1 MKQREYN
8 KYNLLYFENLK
19 KRRNMPPYRKPTVDE
34 ILRKY
39 GSKIEGEIKTT
50 DIGAVRDSKSYAKF
64 IGETERELTGYEKWC
79 NTIGNIVRLT
89 PSKKDSEK
97 MQGDIDIAHMNIE
110 PWQAITLSVVV
121 FISVFFFGIIS
132 SVLYSVFNQE
142 GFSAFPTLFFFLITT
157 LSIFLFYYFN
167 NYPSRYASKWK
178 LKASSQMVPAILYV
192 VVYMRH
198 TPNLEKAIAFAS
210 EHLQYPLALDFKK
223 VFYNVAIGKFPTI
236 KESLDNYLEGWR
248 DYSVEFIES
257 FHLIESSLYEPNKV
271 RRIATL
277 EKAIQVV
284 LDGVYEKMLK
294 FTHDVKAP
302 MTNVYM
308 LAIMLPVLGIAL
320 IPLASAMMGG
330 MIKWVHVFVLYT
342 LIIPFLAFFMMDKI
356 MLLRPGGYGETSYLE
371 KNPLYSQYKSKQP
384 YFAAF
389 LICLPFFIIGF
400 LPLIFQYTPLP
411 DALGIPSNPTIG
423 DLLPFGGSGDFFETS
438 LFGFTDTG
446 ERIVGPFG
454 FVALIMSLFI
464 PLGVALFFSISFK
477 DRTLNIIEE
486 RNRTKQLESEFNNS
500 LFQIGNRLGDGTP
513 PELVFGKVAESSRG
527 LVTGEFFRR
536 VNYNIQQMG
545 MSVEKAI
552 FDSRRG
558 VILFYPSDLIAT
570 SMKVLVESSKKGL
583 KIAAVSLMSISEYVK
598 NIQKITD
605 RLKDILAEIVSEMK
619 SNMTF
624 LAPLLS
630 GIVIGL
636 AMMIASILN
645 SLQIKFTEE
654 GADLSSYGNLANLL
668 GPNGVFKMN
677 EMIPP
682 YFLQIAIG
690 IYLIE
695 VIFILTGTLVT
706 IDSGED
712 KLERTRKIGENL
724 KTGMLFYFFT
734 ALLCSIALFVLST
747 VVLGGAI

>member
-1 MKQREYN
+1 MEPN
-8 KYNLLYFENLK
+8 
-19 KRRNMPPYRKPTVDE
+19 RKPSVDE

-39 GSKIEGEIKTT
+39 ESKIEGEIKTSE
-50 DIGAVRDSKSYAKF
+50 IGPVKDSRAYLKFKEESGRDLTPY
-64 IGETERELTGYEKWC
+64 ERAC
-79 NTIGNIVRLT
+79 NTLGSIVKLN

-97 MQGDIDIAHMNIE
+97 MQKDIEIAHMNIE

-121 FISVFFFGIIS
+121 FLLVFFLGLIV
-132 SVLYSVFNQE
+132 SVLYALMNKN
-142 GFSAFPTLFFFLITT
+142 GLSAFPTLFFILTIV
-157 LSIFLFYYFN
+157 LSMFLFYYFN
-167 NYPSRYASKWK
+167 SYPARFASKWK

-223 VFYNVAIGKFPTI
+223 IFYNVAIGKFPTI
-236 KESLDNYLEGWR
+236 KESLDNYLDGWR
-248 DYSVEFIES
+248 DYSIEFIES
-257 FHLIESSLYEPNKV
+257 FHLIESSLYEPDRV

-284 LDGVYEKMLK
+284 LDGVYDKMLR

-320 IPLASAMMGG
+320 IPLASAMVQG
-330 MIKWVHVFVLYT
+330 MIKWSHVFILYT
-342 LIIPFLAFFMMDKI
+342 MIIPFIAFFMLDKI
-356 MLLRPGGYGETSYLE
+356 LLLRPGGYGEASYLE
-371 KNPLYSQYKSKQP
+371 KNPLYPQYKSKEP
-384 YFAAF
+384 YLAAF
-389 LICLPFFIIGF
+389 LICLPFIILGL

-411 DALGIPSNPTIG
+411 DALGIPKDPTFGQIG
-423 DLLPFGGSGDFFETS
+423 LGFGGLSDMPIFDFKTNEK
-438 LFGFTDTG
+438 GA
-446 ERIVGPFG
+446 IVGPFG
-454 FVALIMSLFI
+454 FGALILSLFL
-464 PLGVALFFSISFK
+464 PLGIALFFSIAYK

-486 RNRTKQLESEFNNS
+486 RDKTKQLEAEFNNS

-513 PELVFGKVAESSRG
+513 PELVFGKVAESSKG
-527 LVTGEFFRR
+527 LITGEFFRK

-558 VILFYPSDLIAT
+558 VILFYPSDLIST
-570 SMKVLVESSKKGL
+570 SMRVLVESSKKGL
-583 KIAAVSLMSISEYVK
+583 NIAAVSLMSISEYVK
-598 NIQKITD
+598 NIQKITE

-624 LAPLLS
+624 LAPLLA

-636 AMMIASILN
+636 AMMIAAILNMLNTSLLQGGADVSALGNLGSILSIFDIN
-645 SLQIKFTEE
+645 
-654 GADLSSYGNLANLL
+654 
-668 GPNGVFKMN
+668 M
-677 EMIPP
+677 MIPP
-682 YFLQIAIG
+682 YYLQIAIG

-712 KLERTRKIGENL
+712 KLEKTKRTGENL
-724 KTGMLFYFFT
+724 RKGMVFYFLT
-734 ALLCSIALFVLST
+734 ALIASLTLSALVL
-747 VVLGGAI
+747 VVLNNGLLG